1 MLVKFIN
8 FLNGRPELK
17 FELTH
22 LYKIMNRYF
31 SYSKNSHIS
40 PIYLHAP
47 LCGKNLGLTFA
58 LNKSFLVRNY
68 SILSSTA
75 AGLACAVSKGSHS
88 TDSWDREIKN
98 FYAWFSG
105 FTDAEGSFYIAISKI
120 CSFRFQINL
129 HKDDLNVLYYIQRS
143 LGFGEVRFYS
153 NYASFTVTRLKDV
166 AQLINILKKYPLQG
180 SKWLNYRDFVLAF
193 ELYTNSNNSTK
204 PLKEIAELKNNMN
217 RLRLDYT
224 MPNDKVINITS
235 YWLLGFIEGE
245 GCFSINKHNNYRLDF
260 SLSQSSTNSELMKCI
275 KVYLENLSVAYVAC
289 TEGDYTNALG
299 ISEVRSNNPNHEST
313 TRIETTRIS
322 FISDVLIPFLES
334 LTWQSK
340 KYLDFQDWKNIFK
353 LKEQGHHLSEK
364 GSKLIDLIISQ
375 TNNNRLSTSLN
386 RTVVDREQLWAKV
399 NELLNGP
406 SNFEIRN
413 GRKFVVSLN
422 KYYHSSRLNVC
433 VVLVDEKGNTLHSFD
448 SLGDCAKFLNVD
460 PSTISKRKSKGIP
473 FIFENKTVYIK
484 NEKSSD

>member
-17 FELTH
+17 IELTH
-22 LYKIMNRYF
+22 LYKFRKSY
-31 SYSKNSHIS
+31 SCYSKNSYIS
-40 PIYLHAP
+40 PVYLQVP
-47 LCGKNLGLTFA
+47 WTNLGLTFA

-68 SILSSTA
+68 SILSSI
-75 AGLACAVSKGSHS
+75 AGPNESSL
-88 TDSWDREIKN
+88 TDSCDREMKN

-129 HKDDLNVLYYIQRS
+129 HKDDLNVLYYIQRL
-143 LGFGEVRFYS
+143 LGFGEVRLYN
-153 NYASFTVTRLKDV
+153 NYASFTVTRLKDIS
-166 AQLINILKKYPLQG
+166 QLIDIFDKYPLQG

-193 ELYTNSNNSTK
+193 ELYTNSNDSTNA
-204 PLKEIAELKNNMN
+204 LKEIVELKNNMN

-224 MPNDKVINITS
+224 IPKDKVINITP

-260 SLSQSSTNSELMKCI
+260 SLSQSSTNSELMKSI
-275 KVYLENLSVAYVAC
+275 KVYLDNLPG
-289 TEGDYTNALG
+289 TEGNYTNALG

-313 TRIETTRIS
+313 TRIETTRVP
-322 FISDVLIPFLES
+322 FITDVLIPFLES

-340 KYLDFQDWKNIFK
+340 KYLDFQDWKNILK
-353 LKEQGHHLSEK
+353 LKEQGHHLSKKEV
-364 GSKLIDLIISQ
+364 IDLIISQ

-386 RTVVDREQLWAKV
+386 HVVVDREQLLAKV

-406 SNFEIRN
+406 SNFEIRS
-413 GRKFVVSLN
+413 SL
-422 KYYHSSRLNVC
+422 S
-433 VVLVDEKGNTLHSFD
+433 
-448 SLGDCAKFLNVD
+448 
-460 PSTISKRKSKGIP
+460 P
-473 FIFENKTVYIK
+473 
-484 NEKSSD
+484 